1 VNEPSKR
8 HIVVVSGATA
18 LEDRVVAAIPAIAFV
33 VAADGGLDRALA
45 AGIEPDVL
53 IGDLDSVSDDALA
66 WAREHADVVTHSADK
81 DLTDT
86 ELALSIAADST
97 PDRITLVGGG
107 DRLDHSIAA
116 IGALGSPSLSGVGR
130 LDGWWDGQH
139 VDVVHAPRRRV
150 QRVRV
155 GSILSLLALHGPC
168 AGVSITGT
176 RWTLDRADLAAGVG
190 HGISNVALVDTVG
203 VEVESGVL
211 TLFDVP
217 LPEEGTHQ
225 R

>member
-1 VNEPSKR
+1 MNEPSKR
-8 HIVVVSGATA
+8 HIVVISGATA
-18 LEDRVVAAIPAIAFV
+18 LADRVVAAIPETGFV

-66 WAREHADVVTHSADK
+66 WAREHALVVAHSADK

-86 ELALSIAADST
+86 ELALSFAADRV

-116 IGALGSPSLSGVGR
+116 IGALGAPMLAGVAR

-139 VDVVHAPRRRV
+139 LEVLHAPRRRV
-150 QRVRV
+150 QRVQV
-155 GSILSLLALHGPC
+155 ESILSLLALHGRC
-168 AGVSITGT
+168 AGVSITGA
-176 RWTLDRADLAAGVG
+176 RWTLDRADLEAGVG
-190 HGISNVALVDTVG
+190 HGISNLALVDAIG
-203 VEVESGVL
+203 VAVEAGVL
-211 TLFDVP
+211 TLFDDP
-217 LPEEGTHQ
+217 LPEEGIHQ
-225 R
+225 G